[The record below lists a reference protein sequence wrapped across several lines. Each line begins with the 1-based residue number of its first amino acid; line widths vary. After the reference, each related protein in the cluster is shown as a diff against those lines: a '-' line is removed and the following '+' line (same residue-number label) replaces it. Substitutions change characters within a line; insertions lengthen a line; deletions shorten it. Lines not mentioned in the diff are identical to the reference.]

1 MAFPCQARQ
10 VNRLV
15 MANNLRSAPL
25 SSTAA
30 LTLRPLGQGE
40 ERLWDAFVDT
50 RSDASLYHRSPWR
63 KLIHDLFGHETLYL
77 YAVNAAGDWVGI
89 LPVVRLRSRLFG
101 DYMVS
106 MPYVNYGGALGLTA
120 EIEAALMQEAG
131 QSGQTAGVSHI
142 EFRDSVGR
150 AGAWKVRTDK
160 VVMELTLPAT
170 HDELWNGFN
179 PKLRA
184 QIRRPQR
191 EQTEVI
197 HGGAELLSQF
207 YGVFA
212 RNMRDLGTP
221 VYGQAFFAAIMAAFP
236 ASAHIVIVRHGQQ
249 PVAAAFLLGHRDR
262 MEIPWASSLRE
273 YNQLGVNMLLY
284 WEALQRAIAG
294 GYKTFD
300 FGRSSI
306 DSGTYRFKKQW
317 GAQPRQLYWHY
328 WLAPGQD
335 LPELTPSSPKY
346 QLAIRAWKR
355 LPLFLAN
362 RLGPHI
368 VKNLP

>member
-1 MAFPCQARQ
+1 MT
-10 VNRLV
+10 
-15 MANNLRSAPL
+15 NNLRSVPSIHTPGL
-25 SSTAA
+25 M
-30 LTLRPLGQGE
+30 LRPLKQSE
-40 ERLWDAFVDT
+40 EPLWDAFVDT
-50 RSDASLYHRSPWR
+50 RSEASLYHHSSWR
-63 KLIHDLFGHETLYL
+63 KLIQDLFGHETLYL
-77 YAVNAAGDWVGI
+77 YATNAAGEWVGI
-89 LPVVRLRSRLFG
+89 LPVVRLRSRFFG

-106 MPYVNYGGALGLTA
+106 MPYVNYGGALGLSA
-120 EIEAALMQEAG
+120 EIETALMQEAG
-131 QSGQTAGVSHI
+131 RSGQAAGVSHI
-142 EFRDSVGR
+142 EFRDLVAR
-150 AGAWKVRTDK
+150 AGAWKLRTDK
-160 VVMELTLPAT
+160 VVMELNLPASQ
-170 HDELWNGFN
+170 DELWNGFS

-191 EQTEVI
+191 EQTQVV
-197 HGGAELLSQF
+197 HGGAELLPQF
-207 YGVFA
+207 YRVFA

-221 VYGQAFFAAIMAAFP
+221 VYGQAFFAAIMATFP
-236 ASAHIVIVRHGQQ
+236 AAAHIVIVRHGQQ
-249 PVAAAFLLGHRDR
+249 PVAAALLLGHRDR

-273 YNQLGVNMLLY
+273 YNQMGVNMLLY
-284 WEALQRAIAG
+284 WEALRQAMDGR
-294 GYKTFD
+294 YKTFD

-317 GAQPRQLYWHY
+317 GAQARQLYWHY

-335 LPELTPSSPKY
+335 LPQLTPSSPKY

>member
-1 MAFPCQARQ
+1 MA
-10 VNRLV
+10 NKS
-15 MANNLRSAPL
+15 ANNLQSSPMPNTSAL
-25 SSTAA
+25 I
-30 LTLRPLGQGE
+30 LRPLEPGKEQ
-40 ERLWDAFVDT
+40 LWDAFVDT
-50 RSDASLYHRSPWR
+50 RPEASLYHRSPWR
-63 KLIHDLFGHETLYL
+63 KLIQDLFGHDTLYL
-77 YAVNAAGDWVGI
+77 YATNAAGDWVGI
-89 LPVVRLRSRLFG
+89 LPLVRLRSRLFG
-101 DYMVS
+101 DYKVS
-106 MPYVNYGGALGLTA
+106 MPYVNYGGALGLTP
-120 EIEAALMQEAG
+120 EIETALMQEAG
-131 QSGQTAGVSHI
+131 QSGQIAGVSHI
-142 EFRDSVGR
+142 EFRDTVGR
-150 AGAWKVRTDK
+150 AGVWKIRTDK
-160 VVMELTLPAT
+160 VVMELNLPASP
-170 HDELWNGFN
+170 DELWNGFS

-191 EQTEVI
+191 EQTEVL
-197 HGGAELLSQF
+197 HGGVELLSQF
-207 YGVFA
+207 YEVFA

-221 VYGQAFFAAIMAAFP
+221 VYGQAFFAAIMTAFP
-236 ASAHIVIVRHGQQ
+236 AAAHIVIVRHGQQ

-294 GYKTFD
+294 GYKIFD

-328 WLAPGQD
+328 WLASGQD

-346 QLAIRAWKR
+346 RLAIRAWKR

>member
-1 MAFPCQARQ
+1 MT
-10 VNRLV
+10 
-15 MANNLRSAPL
+15 NNLHSVAL
-25 SSTAA
+25 TNTLG
-30 LTLRPLGQGE
+30 LTLRPLEQSE

-50 RSDASLYHRSPWR
+50 RPEASLYHRSPWR
-63 KLIHDLFGHETLYL
+63 TLIQDLFGHETLYL
-77 YAVNAAGDWVGI
+77 YAVNAAGDWMGI
-89 LPVVRLRSRLFG
+89 LPLVRLRSRLFG

-106 MPYVNYGGALGLTA
+106 MPYVNYGGALGLNV
-120 EIEAALMQEAG
+120 EIETALMQAAG
-131 QSGQTAGVSHI
+131 RSGQTAGVSHI
-142 EFRDSVGR
+142 EFRDSVER
-150 AGAWKVRTDK
+150 AGAGKARTDK
-160 VVMELTLPAT
+160 VVMELSLPAS
-170 HDELWNGFN
+170 HDELWNGFS

-191 EQTEVI
+191 EQTQVL
-197 HGGAELLSQF
+197 HGGAELLPQF
-207 YGVFA
+207 YQVFA

-221 VYGQAFFAAIMAAFP
+221 VYGEAFFAAIMAAFP
-236 ASAHIVIVRHGQQ
+236 AAAHIVIVRHGQQ

-262 MEIPWASSLRE
+262 LEIPWASSLRE

-284 WEALQRAIAG
+284 WEALRRAIEG

-328 WLAPGQD
+328 WLAHGQD
-335 LPELTPSSPKY
+335 LPELTPNSPKY

>member
-1 MAFPCQARQ
+1 M
-10 VNRLV
+10 V
-15 MANNLRSAPL
+15 NNLQTAPL
-25 SSTAA
+25 VNTSTWM
-30 LTLRPLGQGE
+30 LKPLAQGDE
-40 ERLWDAFVDT
+40 EPWDAFVGAQAG
-50 RSDASLYHRSPWR
+50 ASLYHHAAWR
-63 KLIHDLFGHETLYL
+63 KLIQDLFGHETLYL
-77 YAVNAAGDWVGI
+77 YAVNATGDWMGI
-89 LPVVRLRSRLFG
+89 LPLVRLRSRLFG

-106 MPYVNYGGALGLTA
+106 MPYVNYGGALGLSV
-120 EIEAALMQEAG
+120 EIEAALMQEAC
-131 QSGQTAGVSHI
+131 QFGQTAGVSHI
-142 EFRDSVGR
+142 EFRDVAGR
-150 AGAWKVRTDK
+150 DDTWKMRTDK
-160 VVMELTLPAT
+160 VVMELGLPASQ
-170 HDELWNGFN
+170 DELWNGFS

-191 EQTEVI
+191 EQIEVI
-197 HGGAELLSQF
+197 HGGVELLPQF
-207 YGVFA
+207 YEVFA

-221 VYGQAFFAAIMAAFP
+221 VYGKVFFAAIMAAFP
-236 ASAHIVIVRHGQQ
+236 AAAHITIVRHGQQ
-249 PVAAAFLLGHRDR
+249 PVAAAFLLGHRAR

-284 WEALQRAIAG
+284 WEALRHAIVN
-294 GYKTFD
+294 GYKIFD

-328 WLAPGQD
+328 WLAHGQG

-346 QLAIRAWKR
+346 QLAIRAWKH

-362 RLGPHI
+362 QLGPHI